1 MDEII
6 SYPLQW
12 PAGVPRSEFPK
23 RGGYRATFEQAVDN
37 IHAALVELVGEAV
50 VATLVVSSD
59 FQGDETT
66 DDPGVVAYF
75 QIEGSLHFLPC
86 DRGFTVAQNAQG
98 IALTLKAMLDI
109 GKHSNP
115 EIAARM
121 LRVLAAAVE
130 PTMRTWRDVLGF
142 PPSLPITPALL
153 RQRYAQRAFECHPDQ
168 GGSNDAM
175 SELNTAYQT
184 AKAELSIA

>member
-1 MDEII
+1 M
-6 SYPLQW
+6 
-12 PAGVPRSEFPK
+12 
-23 RGGYRATFEQAVDN
+23 
-37 IHAALVELVGEAV
+37 ELVGEAV

-75 QIEGSLHFLPC
+75 QIEGSLHCLPC
-86 DRGFTVAQNAQG
+86 DRWFTVAQNAQG

-130 PTMRTWRDVLGF
+130 PPMRTWRDVLGF

-153 RQRYAQRAFECHPDQ
+153 LALGVAERGETVAVID
-168 GGSNDAM
+168 SDASSLQM
-175 SELNTAYQT
+175 TPL
-184 AKAELSIA
+184 AEAVRKVPWPSRPRPSSAR